1 MTQYWLGLD
10 CGGSWLKAGLYD
22 REGRE
27 AGVQRLPL
35 CALSPQPGWAERDM
49 AELWQ
54 CCMAVI
60 RELLTHSGVSG
71 EQIVGIGI
79 SAQGKGLFLLDKNN
93 KPLGNAILSSDRRA
107 MEIVRRWQEDG
118 IPEKLYPLTRQTL
131 WTGHPVSLLR
141 WLKEHEPERY
151 AQIGCVMMT
160 HDYLRWC
167 LTGVK
172 GCEESNISESNLYN
186 MSLGEYDPCLTDWLG
201 IAEINHALPPVVGS
215 AEICGEITAQTAV
228 LTGLKA
234 GTPVVGGLFD
244 VVSTALCA
252 GIEDEFTLNAVMGTW
267 AVTSGIT
274 RGLRDGEAHPY
285 VYGRYVNDGEF
296 IVHEASPTSSGNLE
310 WFTAQWGEISFDEIN
325 QAVASLPKAGGDL
338 FFLPFLYGSN
348 AGLEMTSGFYGM
360 QAIHTRAH
368 LLQAIYE
375 GVVFSHMTHLNRMRE
390 RFTDVHTLRVT
401 GGPAHSD
408 VWMQMLADVSGL
420 RLRDGEAHPYV
431 YGRYVNDGEFIVH
444 EASPTSSGNLEWFTA
459 QWGEISFDEI
469 NQAVASL
476 PKAGGDLFFLP
487 FLYGSNAGL
496 EMTSGFYGMQAIHTR
511 AHLLQAIYE
520 GVVFSHMT
528 HLNRMRERFTD
539 VHTLRVTGGPAHSD
553 VWMQMLADVSGLR
566 IELPQVEE
574 TGCFGAALAARVGT
588 GVYRDFSEAQRDLQ
602 HPVRTLL
609 PDMTVHQL
617 YQQKYQRYQHLIAA
631 LQGFHARIKEH
642 IL

>member
-1 MTQYWLGLD
+1 MKKFIALAALVLTSMVTTTVYAQESNAQRRAD
-10 CGGSWLKAGLYD
+10 RKAQRDAERARLKAEQQAADAVSYD
-22 REGRE
+22 DAVAALKAQKFVLE
-27 AGVQRLPL
+27 ANQVMFRNGQTAFVTSNTNFVLVNQARGTVQVAFNTVYPGPNGIGGVTVDGTV
-35 CALSPQPGWAERDM
+35 SDM
-49 AELWQ
+49 KMSTDKRGNINCNFSIQ
-54 CCMAVI
+54 
-60 RELLTHSGVSG
+60 
-71 EQIVGIGI
+71 GIGI
-79 SAQGKGLFLLDKNN
+79 SAQGKGLFLLDKND

-215 AEICGEITAQTAV
+215 AEICGEITAQTAA

-274 RGLRDGEAHPY
+274 HGLRDGEAHPY

-310 WFTAQWGEISFDEIN
+310 WFTAQWGEISFN
-325 QAVASLPKAGGDL
+325 
-338 FFLPFLYGSN
+338 
-348 AGLEMTSGFYGM
+348 
-360 QAIHTRAH
+360 
-368 LLQAIYE
+368 
-375 GVVFSHMTHLNRMRE
+375 
-390 RFTDVHTLRVT
+390 
-401 GGPAHSD
+401 
-408 VWMQMLADVSGL
+408 
-420 RLRDGEAHPYV
+420 
-431 YGRYVNDGEFIVH
+431 
-444 EASPTSSGNLEWFTA
+444 
-459 QWGEISFDEI
+459 EI

-609 PDMTVHQL
+609 PDMTAHQL
-617 YQQKYQRYQHLIAA
+617 YQKKYQRYQHLIAA

-642 IL
+642 TL

>member
-1 MTQYWLGLD
+1 M
-10 CGGSWLKAGLYD
+10 
-22 REGRE
+22 
-27 AGVQRLPL
+27 
-35 CALSPQPGWAERDM
+35 
-49 AELWQ
+49 
-54 CCMAVI
+54 
-60 RELLTHSGVSG
+60 
-71 EQIVGIGI
+71 
-79 SAQGKGLFLLDKNN
+79 
-93 KPLGNAILSSDRRA
+93 
-107 MEIVRRWQEDG
+107 
-118 IPEKLYPLTRQTL
+118 
-131 WTGHPVSLLR
+131 SLLR

-186 MSLGEYDPCLTDWLG
+186 MSRGEYDPCLTDWLG
-201 IAEINHALPPVVGS
+201 IAEINHTLPPVVGS

-252 GIEDEFTLNAVMGTW
+252 GLEDEFTLNAVMGTW

-274 RGLRDGEAHPY
+274 HGLRDGEAHPY
-285 VYGRYVNDGEF
+285 VYGRYVNDGQF

-310 WFTAQWGEISFDEIN
+310 WFTAQWGEISF
-325 QAVASLPKAGGDL
+325 A
-338 FFLPFLYGSN
+338 
-348 AGLEMTSGFYGM
+348 
-360 QAIHTRAH
+360 
-368 LLQAIYE
+368 
-375 GVVFSHMTHLNRMRE
+375 
-390 RFTDVHTLRVT
+390 
-401 GGPAHSD
+401 
-408 VWMQMLADVSGL
+408 
-420 RLRDGEAHPYV
+420 
-431 YGRYVNDGEFIVH
+431 
-444 EASPTSSGNLEWFTA
+444 
-459 QWGEISFDEI
+459 EI

-574 TGCFGAALAARVGT
+574 TGCFGAALPPASVPGFIAISAKPNVTYSTRYAPCCRIWPRISFTNKNTNAINISLPHFRVITPASRSTHYESTTSAT
-588 GVYRDFSEAQRDLQ
+588 GPR
-602 HPVRTLL
+602 P
-609 PDMTVHQL
+609 
-617 YQQKYQRYQHLIAA
+617 LIT
-631 LQGFHARIKEH
+631 
-642 IL
+642 

>member
-1 MTQYWLGLD
+1 R
-10 CGGSWLKAGLYD
+10 GG
-22 REGRE
+22 
-27 AGVQRLPL
+27 
-35 CALSPQPGWAERDM
+35 
-49 AELWQ
+49 
-54 CCMAVI
+54 
-60 RELLTHSGVSG
+60 
-71 EQIVGIGI
+71 
-79 SAQGKGLFLLDKNN
+79 
-93 KPLGNAILSSDRRA
+93 
-107 MEIVRRWQEDG
+107 
-118 IPEKLYPLTRQTL
+118 
-131 WTGHPVSLLR
+131 
-141 WLKEHEPERY
+141 
-151 AQIGCVMMT
+151 
-160 HDYLRWC
+160 
-167 LTGVK
+167 
-172 GCEESNISESNLYN
+172 
-186 MSLGEYDPCLTDWLG
+186 
-201 IAEINHALPPVVGS
+201 
-215 AEICGEITAQTAV
+215 
-228 LTGLKA
+228 
-234 GTPVVGGLFD
+234 
-244 VVSTALCA
+244 
-252 GIEDEFTLNAVMGTW
+252 
-267 AVTSGIT
+267 
-274 RGLRDGEAHPY
+274 
-285 VYGRYVNDGEF
+285 
-296 IVHEASPTSSGNLE
+296 
-310 WFTAQWGEISFDEIN
+310 
-325 QAVASLPKAGGDL
+325 
-338 FFLPFLYGSN
+338 
-348 AGLEMTSGFYGM
+348 
-360 QAIHTRAH
+360 
-368 LLQAIYE
+368 
-375 GVVFSHMTHLNRMRE
+375 
-390 RFTDVHTLRVT
+390 
-401 GGPAHSD
+401 
-408 VWMQMLADVSGL
+408 
-420 RLRDGEAHPYV
+420 LRDGEAHPYV

>member
-60 RELLTHSGVSG
+60 RNLLTYSGVSG

-79 SAQGKGLFLLDKNN
+79 SAQGKGLFLLDKND
-93 KPLGNAILSSDRRA
+93 KLLGNAILSSDRRA
-107 MEIVRRWQEDG
+107 MEIVRRWQKDG

-167 LTGVK
+167 LTSVK

-186 MSLGEYDPCLTDWLG
+186 MNSGQYDSCLTDGLG
-201 IAEINHALPPVVGS
+201 ISEINHALPPVVGS
-215 AEICGEITAQTAV
+215 AEICGEITAQTAA

-252 GIEDEFTLNAVMGTW
+252 GIEDEYTLNAVMGTW

-274 RGLRDGEAHPY
+274 RGLRDDEAHPY
-285 VYGRYVNDGEF
+285 VYGRYVNDSEF

-310 WFTAQWGEISFDEIN
+310 WFTAQWGEISFAEIN
-325 QAVASLPKAGGDL
+325 QAIASLPKAGGDL

-375 GVVFSHMTHLNRMRE
+375 GVVFSHMTHLNRMR
-390 RFTDVHTLRVT
+390 DVTLLKDSVDIVEAGTILCLNEGLGAVKALREQCPDKIIVADWKVADAGET
-401 GGPAHSD
+401 LAQQAFAAGANWMTIICAAPLATVEKGHAMAQNCGGEIQIELFGNWTLDDARDWHRIGVRQAIYHRGRD
-408 VWMQMLADVSGL
+408 AQASGQ
-420 RLRDGEAHPYV
+420 
-431 YGRYVNDGEFIVH
+431 
-444 EASPTSSGNLEWFTA
+444 
-459 QWGEISFDEI
+459 QWGEADL
-469 NQAVASL
+469 ARM
-476 PKAGGDLFFLP
+476 KALSDI
-487 FLYGSNAGL
+487 GL
-496 EMTSGFYGMQAIHTR
+496 ELSI
-511 AHLLQAIYE
+511 
-520 GVVFSHMT
+520 
-528 HLNRMRERFTD
+528 
-539 VHTLRVTGGPAHSD
+539 TGGITPAD
-553 VWMQMLADVSGLR
+553 
-566 IELPQVEE
+566 LPLFKDIRVKAFIA
-574 TGCFGAALAARVGT
+574 GRALAGAVNP
-588 GVYRDFSEAQRDLQ
+588 AQ
-602 HPVRTLL
+602 V
-609 PDMTVHQL
+609 
-617 YQQKYQRYQHLIAA
+617 AA
-631 LQGFHARIKEH
+631 DFHAQIDAIWGGSRA
-642 IL
+642 